1 MGVIQNSIN
10 SALGSATQAVGLAKV
25 GQEMQGKA
33 AAESAEAQIG
43 YNKEMKP
50 LVKGVKEAE
59 TALQVSEA
67 EAEFQK
73 GEIDK
78 ALDMMEKEQKKV
90 GGPKEAEGRK
100 EWSETMFGEYPKER
114 FDEKFYNYWD
124 NQSTIAQQ
132 KLEAMQ
138 DTMRGQREV
147 LENRRKN
154 LSEQEPLAAQYY
166 GVKNKNLVRVNLGGK
181 K

>member
-10 SALGSATQAVGLAKV
+10 SMLGSATQAVGIAKV
-25 GQEMQGKA
+25 GKELKGKA
-33 AAESAEAQIG
+33 EAEAAEAQMG
-43 YNKEMKP
+43 YNKEVQP
-50 LVKGVKEAE
+50 LVKGIKEAE

-73 GEIDK
+73 DERDK
-78 ALDMMEKEQKKV
+78 ALDMMEAEQKKI
-90 GGPKEAEGRK
+90 GGPREAEGRK
-100 EWSETMFGEYPKER
+100 EWDATMFGEYPKER
-114 FDEKFYNYWD
+114 FDEKIYNYWD

-132 KLEAMQ
+132 RLEAMQ
-138 DTMRGQREV
+138 DTMRGQNKV
-147 LENRRKN
+147 LENRRN
-154 LSEQEPLAAQYY
+154 SLSEKEPLAAQYY